1 MRQIINVLIKNKN
14 FVVFISLLI
23 FSFFFIKNQSFYHET
38 KLNSLIIS
46 LSGKAFKLN
55 SLLKEYVSLK
65 DLNKALFEENK
76 KLKEIIL
83 NRESLEYSRDIEESK
98 YKIINAK
105 IIKNNIKSSRN
116 FIVLNK
122 GKKDGVKKE
131 MGVISPNGIVG
142 IVNSVSESYSS
153 VISVLNRDLSI
164 NAKHKKSNAF
174 GSLSWNGL
182 NPERLQ
188 LLDIASINFINVGD
202 TIITGGMST
211 YFPENILIGKIIYY
225 DVTKEN
231 GYYDIEIE
239 LSNSIGNLN
248 TVYIIDNKHKDEI
261 KGFSNVK

>member
-1 MRQIINVLIKNKN
+1 MQQIINVLIKNKN

-23 FSFFFIKNQSFYHET
+23 FSFFFIESQSFYHET
-38 KLNSLIIS
+38 KLNSYRTS
-46 LSGKAFKLN
+46 LSGKVFKLN
-55 SLLKEYVSLK
+55 SLFKEYISLKEQ
-65 DLNKALFEENK
+65 NEALFEENK

-83 NRESLEYSRDIEESK
+83 NKESFKYSSNEEKNK

-116 FIVLNK
+116 FIVLDK

-131 MGVISPNGIVG
+131 MGVISPKGIVG
-142 IVNSVSESYSS
+142 IVNSVSENYSN

-188 LLDIASINFINVGD
+188 LFDIASINILNTGD

-211 YFPENILIGKIIYY
+211 YFPEDILIGRIIDY
-225 DVTKEN
+225 DITKEN

-261 KGFSNVK
+261 KGFE